1 MIAQKEDSKPNRIGV
16 MGGTFDPIHYG
27 HLVAA
32 EAARAE
38 FGLHKVIFIP
48 AGRPPHKQQQII
60 TDTEDRYLMTALAIS
75 SNPNFEVSRMEVEK
89 NELTY
94 TIDTVKE
101 LQRLYGEA
109 AEIYFITGADAVLEL
124 LTWYKIGELLTLCR
138 FIAVTRPGFDKRD
151 LEQKIGEISS
161 KYNGE
166 IICIE
171 VPLLAISSTDIRER
185 IRNGKPIKYLL
196 PEAVE
201 EYIREKGLYRE

>member
-1 MIAQKEDSKPNRIGV
+1 MNEHGEGSKTNRIGI

-32 EAARAE
+32 EVARSE
-38 FGLHKVIFIP
+38 FGLNKVIFIP
-48 AGRPPHKQQQII
+48 AGSPPHKQQKDI
-60 TDTEDRYLMTALAIS
+60 TDPEHRYAMTVLATS
-75 SNPNFEVSRMEVEK
+75 SNPGFEASRLEVDK
-89 NELTY
+89 DGLTY
-94 TIDTVKE
+94 TFDTVKD
-101 LQRLYGEA
+101 LKRIYGEDT
-109 AEIYFITGADAVLEL
+109 EIYFITGADAVLEL
-124 LTWYKIGELLTLCR
+124 LTWYRIRELLTLCK

-161 KYNGE
+161 EYNGE

-185 IRNGKPIKYLL
+185 LKKGKTIKYLL

-201 EYIREKGLYRE
+201 KYIRENSLY